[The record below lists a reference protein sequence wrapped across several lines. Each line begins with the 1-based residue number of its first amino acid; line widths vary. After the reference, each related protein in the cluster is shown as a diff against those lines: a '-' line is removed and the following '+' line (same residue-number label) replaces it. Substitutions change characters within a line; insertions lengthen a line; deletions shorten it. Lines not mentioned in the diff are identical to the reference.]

1 MGTQMTIPF
10 TVLQNGAVS
19 TETDISIQIAQRV
32 RAIVG
37 TEVGQRAM
45 RAGMGLP
52 LSRLLFGV
60 ADSLITAE
68 LRDLVTQQLNTYE
81 PGLNVTSVT
90 PVTDNAKDGIASI
103 HVNYTPTV
111 FASAAR
117 SVADTAIIKVGGTVE
132 EVTVSGNS

>member
-1 MGTQMTIPF
+1 MGLQMTIPF

-19 TETDISIQIAQRV
+19 TETDNNVQIAQRV

-60 ADSLITAE
+60 SDSLVTAE
-68 LRDLVTQQLNTYE
+68 LREMITQQLSTYE
-81 PGLNVTSVT
+81 PGLQVTGIT
-90 PVTDNAKDGIASI
+90 PIVDKANDGIADI
-103 HVNYTPTV
+103 RVDYTPIV
-111 FASAAR
+111 QASAVRA
-117 SVADTAIIKVGGTVE
+117 VADTAIIKIGGTVE
-132 EVTVSGNS
+132 EVTVSGNG